1 MKNKKTILC
10 VRCVLVLL
18 AFMLICPCSL
28 AEEGEWISGHI
39 TVEAFVDGEWQE
51 LQMNLIFSCENGLQ
65 ADGILHFSPL
75 KAFIE
80 DYPAPEINASAT
92 PYFRISYDSYVD
104 AFSSTT
110 SFYAP
115 QDDKLIK
122 LKDEN
127 NNALR
132 MQDLEPGTYLMA
144 IDIHGEHGQ
153 AYYTGACF
161 LWITIE

>member
-1 MKNKKTILC
+1 MKSKTTIFF

-18 AFMLICPCSL
+18 VVMLISPCSL
-28 AEEGEWISGHI
+28 AEEREWISGHI

-51 LQMNLIFSCENGLQ
+51 LQMHLVYNRENGVL

-122 LKDEN
+122 LKDED

>member
-1 MKNKKTILC
+1 MNSKTTIFF

-18 AFMLICPCSL
+18 VVMLISPCSL
-28 AEEGEWISGHI
+28 AEEREWISSHI

-51 LQMNLIFSCENGLQ
+51 LQMHLVYNRENGVL

-80 DYPAPEINASAT
+80 DYPAPAINSSIT
-92 PYFRISYDSYVD
+92 PYFRISYDSYID
-104 AFSSTT
+104 AFDAGT
-110 SFYAP
+110 SFYAL
-115 QDDKLIK
+115 QDDQLIK
-122 LKDEN
+122 LKDED
-127 NNALR
+127 NNAVR
-132 MQDLEPGTYLMA
+132 MQDLEPGTYLMS

>member
-1 MKNKKTILC
+1 MKSKKTILSLRF
-10 VRCVLVLL
+10 VFVLL
-18 AFMLICPCSL
+18 AVMLICPCSL
-28 AEEGEWISGHI
+28 AEEREWISGHI

-51 LQMNLIFSCENGLQ
+51 LQKHLVYNRENGYM

-80 DYPAPEINASAT
+80 DYPAPAINSSIT
-92 PYFRISYDSYVD
+92 PYFRISYDSYID
-104 AFSSTT
+104 AFDAGT

-115 QDDKLIK
+115 QDDQLIK
-122 LKDEN
+122 LKDED
-127 NNALR
+127 NNAVR
-132 MQDLEPGTYLMA
+132 MQDLEPGTYLMS